1 MVLSGCDTQRNGI
14 VGGTCDTM
22 YLFNDEGKDTPPLV
36 EVTQVP
42 PFFFLLS
49 VLLVKFPPRG
59 L

>member
-1 MVLSGCDTQRNGI
+1 MVLSGCDTQLNGI

-42 PFFFLLS
+42 PFFFYS
-49 VLLVKFPPRG
+49 PFYW
-59 L
+59 